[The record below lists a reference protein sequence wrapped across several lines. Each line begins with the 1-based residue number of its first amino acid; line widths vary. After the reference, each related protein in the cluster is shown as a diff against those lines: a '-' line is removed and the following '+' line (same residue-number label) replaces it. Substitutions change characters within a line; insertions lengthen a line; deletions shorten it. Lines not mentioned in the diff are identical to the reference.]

1 MCGVEPCKPSKAMRR
16 KSKSLLAVLL
26 ASVGLMAQSR
36 SAESVADPG
45 SHAALKGC
53 LTSTVVDGYRLM
65 DDETGAVYR
74 LVGNRENL
82 RMLVGNDVLVTGHD
96 LRTRQET
103 GNGNNEE
110 PENRATAHDQSAND
124 PSDANSFQ
132 VVDALK
138 VADVCVLSA
147 AQSTASLTY
156 SDH

>member
-1 MCGVEPCKPSKAMRR
+1 
-16 KSKSLLAVLL
+16 
-26 ASVGLMAQSR
+26 MAQS
-36 SAESVADPG
+36 VANPDP
-45 SHAALKGC
+45 HAALKGC
-53 LTSTVVDGYRLM
+53 LTATVVDGYRLT

-82 RMLVGNDVLVTGHD
+82 RMLVGNDVLVTGHN

-103 GNGNNEE
+103 ENGNNEE
-110 PENRATAHDQSAND
+110 PENRAAAHDQSAND